1 MSQPTQPNTQFE
13 KFAQQLK
20 NHITTAFAMGVDAAK
35 EADEEDLGID
45 KRIKVWHRFVD
56 LEVKGH
62 AELLETLIGG
72 PWINPAPF
80 DVYDTIY
87 ISPVN
92 YAREVFLKENF
103 VRVRRPLLVL
113 DSTKLSAVP
122 KIIPSGVRQFRL
134 YLTDLSFIGGNYRG
148 KITLQAT
155 PEAVANGAPAAP
167 TTHIVTA
174 GL

>member
-1 MSQPTQPNTQFE
+1 MTQPTQPNARFE

-20 NHITTAFAMGVDAAK
+20 THISTAFDMGVDAAK
-35 EADEEDLGID
+35 DADEEDLGID

-62 AELLETLIGG
+62 AELLETLLGG
-72 PWINPAPF
+72 PWINPVPF
-80 DVYDTIY
+80 DVFDTIY
-87 ISPVN
+87 IDPVN
-92 YAREVFLKENF
+92 YAREVFLYDNF
-103 VRVRRPLLVL
+103 VRVRRPLLTL
-113 DSTKLSAVP
+113 DRTKLSAVP
-122 KIIPSGVRQFRL
+122 KIIPAGVRKFRL
-134 YLTDLSFIGGNYRG
+134 YLTDLSFLGANYRG

-167 TTHIVTA
+167 TTKVVTA

>member
-1 MSQPTQPNTQFE
+1 MTQEAQPNAQFE
-13 KFAQQLK
+13 KYARQLK
-20 NHITTAFAMGVDAAK
+20 NHITTAFDMGVEAAGLADK
-35 EADEEDLGID
+35 ETLGADD
-45 KRIKVWHRFVD
+45 RIKYWHRFVD

-80 DVYDTIY
+80 DVFDTIY
-87 ISPVN
+87 IDPVN
-92 YAREVFLKENF
+92 YAREVFLNENF

-113 DSTKLSAVP
+113 DKTKLSAVP
-122 KIIPSGVRQFRL
+122 KVIPSGVRKFKL
-134 YLTDLSFIGGNYRG
+134 YLTDLSFIGANYRG
-148 KITLQAT
+148 RITLQAT

-167 TTHIVTA
+167 TMQVVTA